1 MPPFPLSLQ
10 LLALIVDL
18 QGPFTDRVG
27 RWTPN
32 MAAVWVQ
39 LVALAGP
46 ITGEDGELTTSLP
59 TYLEEVDPELL
70 RSLLQGLWRTCG
82 CWGG

>member
-1 MPPFPLSLQ
+1 
-10 LLALIVDL
+10 
-18 QGPFTDRVG
+18 
-27 RWTPN
+27 